1 MRMVSHGN
9 LCRGGRQGEGG
20 FTIKMSE
27 HPSIHPFSVVS
38 LPLVLYVL
46 PGASGIS
53 STPARSSTE
62 QEFDIPQSTL
72 NEWLFQERQTISQT
86 EGGREGGESG
96 GKGKK
101 SFPPADA
108 ISLPSFLSF
117 GNHLRMTSSV
127 RRIIDPLSRIQH
139 LPPVWPSYVHM

>member
-27 HPSIHPFSVVS
+27 HPSILPFSVVS
-38 LPLVLYVL
+38 LPLDLYVL

-53 STPARSSTE
+53 STPPARSSTE

-86 EGGREGGESG
+86 EGGR
-96 GKGKK
+96 
-101 SFPPADA
+101 A
-108 ISLPSFLSF
+108 
-117 GNHLRMTSSV
+117 V
-127 RRIIDPLSRIQH
+127 
-139 LPPVWPSYVHM
+139 